1 METKAA
7 TEAFAALSQETR
19 LNVFRLLV
27 RLGPE
32 GRPAGEIADEIGVSP
47 STLSFHLTQLE
58 RAGIVTSTRR
68 QRHVWYAANFTGVR
82 GLIDYLV
89 SDCCQGREEICGAAA
104 LRSANNQQ

>member
-19 LNVFRLLV
+19 LNVFRLLMK
-27 RLGPE
+27 LGPE
-32 GRPAGEIADEIGVSP
+32 GRPAGDIAVEIGVSP

-68 QRHVWYAANFTGVR
+68 QRHVWYAANYNGVR

-89 SDCCQGREEICGAAA
+89 SDCCQGREEVCGVTVS
-104 LRSANNQQ
+104 RANC